1 MFAPRKQE
9 ADAKDFFDND
19 HVIERMFQKDWVRV
33 ARQDRFYNYIR
44 REGKKA
50 AEKTAHP
57 GGDGGG
63 DKDGGGDETEK
74 VFKDLET
81 LMVTSYR
88 QIAGAFTYYASLG
101 SGSLGGLQLNE
112 YTEFLENCKI
122 PDANSKS
129 IKRSDCDTLFITA
142 DFVEDK
148 KSDEAEHME
157 GGALLRFEFLEV
169 IIRIA
174 VAKFGEAP
182 DAVEAAAVYGKG
194 LVGYMRRLLVDNI
207 MANLPPVA
215 AELSD
220 EFRNTRLYN
229 SDVDQA
235 FTPHM
240 PLLKMIYKRYLW
252 RAQSGRRPKLMGL
265 EHWSKI
271 MDDCHMINAEFTT
284 RESKLCYLRAKMVTV
299 DEIADRVRNESLT
312 FIEFL
317 EALARVAEYNWYPS
331 DEELHQMRYPNRLDF
346 VKAVEGAPIA
356 TGGSTQA
363 VMRGPS
369 GAPHPAPRDSRDF
382 EHPKKRPL
390 AEKITQTLDVMF
402 RWLDWD
408 HETRADYS
416 ADHLMKH
423 LKEIDKA
430 IDRG

>member
-169 IIRIA
+169 IIRHKYSIVLQYA
-174 VAKFGEAP
+174 LECLITWDVLLLAAKEAP
-182 DAVEAAAVYGKG
+182 K
-194 LVGYMRRLLVDNI
+194 
-207 MANLPPVA
+207 P
-215 AELSD
+215 
-220 EFRNTRLYN
+220 T
-229 SDVDQA
+229 
-235 FTPHM
+235 H
-240 PLLKMIYKRYLW
+240 
-252 RAQSGRRPKLMGL
+252 
-265 EHWSKI
+265 
-271 MDDCHMINAEFTT
+271 
-284 RESKLCYLRAKMVTV
+284 
-299 DEIADRVRNESLT
+299 RNEVR
-312 FIEFL
+312 
-317 EALARVAEYNWYPS
+317 ALC
-331 DEELHQMRYPNRLDF
+331 
-346 VKAVEGAPIA
+346 
-356 TGGSTQA
+356 
-363 VMRGPS
+363 
-369 GAPHPAPRDSRDF
+369 
-382 EHPKKRPL
+382 
-390 AEKITQTLDVMF
+390 
-402 RWLDWD
+402 
-408 HETRADYS
+408 TRSNHA
-416 ADHLMKH
+416 L
-423 LKEIDKA
+423 
-430 IDRG
+430 